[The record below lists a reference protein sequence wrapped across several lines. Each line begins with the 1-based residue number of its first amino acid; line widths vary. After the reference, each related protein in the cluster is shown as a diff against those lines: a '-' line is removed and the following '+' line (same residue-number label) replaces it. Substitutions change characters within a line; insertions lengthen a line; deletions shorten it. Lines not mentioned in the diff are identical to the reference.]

1 MYENQL
7 IREVDPNFEAFAELY
22 RRNITR
28 VYRYYMVHVGNTHA
42 AEDLTSRTFLAALKE
57 FPSFQKTDG
66 FTVRIL
72 EIAVEKCLRDPRWSR
87 REFHDDTVLYYQVS
101 SLATDKSA
109 MQRMELESVSRALKQ
124 IPSSRAE
131 AITLHFFG
139 DLSNS
144 EISAV
149 LKENIDTIEALA
161 PRGLEDLRA
170 ATSQWAS
177 METISDHY
185 EEQAFRNK
193 LSSLAAQITPDP
205 HFESELERVLATNYQ
220 PKTKWTLPL
229 QQFFTIIGWVVLIG
243 ATFFLLNWRD
253 SAYSP
258 NTHQATARPTTQAVT
273 KTTTGEVTSTHL
285 HPTARPTAT
294 EIPLQ
299 DYTVQAGDTCTYIA
313 NQFGLTIDLLITINH
328 LNNTCDIWADQK
340 LKVPITPISTPSS

>member
-1 MYENQL
+1 MDEKQR
-7 IREVDPNFEAFAELY
+7 IGAADSDFEAFAELY

-28 VYRYYMVHVGNTHA
+28 VYRYHLIHVGNTDA
-42 AEDLTSRTFLAALKE
+42 AEDLTSQTFITALKE
-57 FPSFQKTDG
+57 FPSFQKREN

-72 EIAVEKCLRDPRWSR
+72 EIAVEKCLKDPRWSR
-87 REFHDDTVLYYQVS
+87 REFPDEAIHYYQVS
-101 SLATDKSA
+101 SLATDKFA
-109 MQRMELESVSRALKQ
+109 MQRMELEAVSRALKQ
-124 IPSSRAE
+124 IFSSQAE

-149 LKENIDTIEALA
+149 LKKSTDTIEALV

-170 ATSQWAS
+170 GTSRSAS
-177 METISDHY
+177 METLSDHY
-185 EEQAFRNK
+185 EEEAFRNK
-193 LSSLAAQITPDP
+193 LSSLAAQIMPDP
-205 HFESELERVLATNYQ
+205 HFESELEQVLATKYQ

-229 QQFFTIIGWVVLIG
+229 QQFFTIIGWVALIG

-253 SAYSP
+253 SANP
-258 NTHQATARPTTQAVT
+258 PTTHQATARPPAQAVT
-273 KTTTGEVTSTHL
+273 KTTTGKVTSTPL

-313 NQFGLTIDLLITINH
+313 NKFGLTIDLLITINH

-340 LKVPITPISTPSS
+340 LKVPITPISK